1 MDAVRKVIEHTTNPL
16 TIDLPEEYNN
26 RKVEVIVLA
35 LEEDE
40 ENKTLPKKKYDFS
53 RLFGK
58 LEWKGDALAEQ
69 RKLRDEWD

>member
-26 RKVEVIVLA
+26 RKVEVVVLP

-40 ENKTLPKKKYDFS
+40 EDKILPKKNMISHDF
-53 RLFGK
+53 LENLNGK
-58 LEWKGDALAEQ
+58 EML
-69 RKLRDEWD
+69 